1 MQWVR
6 VPNVIIAKDMDIW
19 QGIALRLK
27 EREKVRMEKVIME
40 KGILAKGIMGKVIME
55 KGSSMARDMNPRDM
69 VKEPLKGQKAKE
81 KAKERD
87 SRDHAGVVESLDIL
101 QITAEGLA
109 KSKKGMI
116 SAVSN
121 LEEYGI
127 YAL

>member
-1 MQWVR
+1 M
-6 VPNVIIAKDMDIW
+6 AKEIM
-19 QGIALRLK
+19 
-27 EREKVRMEKVIME
+27 ERAIME
-40 KGILAKGIMGKVIME
+40 KEIMERGYMGKGSRME
-55 KGSSMARDMNPRDM
+55 RDMNPRDM
-69 VKEPLKGQKAKE
+69 AKEPLKGQKAKE

-87 SRDHAGVVESLDIL
+87 SREHVGIVGSLDIL

-127 YAL
+127 YVL